1 MIFAGIELKP
11 ENIGATSLSFTL
23 CQSLPTTGKD
33 NRQQLQKPKY
43 SLK

>member
-1 MIFAGIELKP
+1 MIFAGIELKL
-11 ENIGATSLSFTL
+11 ENVGPTSLSFNL

-33 NRQQLQKPKY
+33 NREQLQQPKY